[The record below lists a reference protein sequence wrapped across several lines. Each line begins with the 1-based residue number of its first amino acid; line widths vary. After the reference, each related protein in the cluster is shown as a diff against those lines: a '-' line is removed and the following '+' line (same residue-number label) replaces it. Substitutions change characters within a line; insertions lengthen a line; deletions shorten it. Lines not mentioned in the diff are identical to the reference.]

1 MSNKK
6 VYLAKSV
13 LASGLDVEYVKSN
26 LLRIPDIEVV
36 EYASGIKPSECAC
49 MVIIPPS
56 TFDKENGDVCF
67 TVGRGIASAYRDFV
81 DNHPFFTGD
90 GVFIYVG
97 KKISKDVESTCPLYV
112 KTDWLEE
119 TESENEFILNIDY
132 YFDPSNLLIDVSEH
146 IGADDYKAWKKIP
159 RHYQPE
165 PIYSMPSVEK
175 IKECMTKKT
184 TSNISR
190 PLRPEECFNSK
201 GILLLKRRK

>member
-6 VYLAKSV
+6 VYLAKST

-36 EYASGIKPSECAC
+36 EYASGVKPSECSC
-49 MVIIPPS
+49 MVIVPPKDFNWDEES
-56 TFDKENGDVCF
+56 QFN
-67 TVGRGIASAYRDFV
+67 VGRGINMAYEDFV
-81 DNHPFFTGD
+81 NDHPNHSDDAIFVYTGT
-90 GVFIYVG
+90 
-97 KKISKDVESTCPLYV
+97 KKSKDVESTTPLCINTDYV
-112 KTDWLEE
+112 EEEDKDDFIVVLEE
-119 TESENEFILNIDY
+119 WN
-132 YFDPSNLLIDVSEH
+132 DPKSLLTKVSEYMENS
-146 IGADDYKAWKKIP
+146 DYKAWKQIP

-190 PLRPEECFNSK
+190 PLKPEECFNSK
-201 GILLLKRRK
+201 GILLLRRRK

>member
-6 VYLAKSV
+6 VYLAKST

-56 TFDKENGDVCF
+56 TFNHDNGDTDF
-67 TVGRGIASAYRDFV
+67 TVGRGIESAYTDFV
-81 DNHPFFTGD
+81 NNHPFLGD
-90 GVFIYVG
+90 GVFIYKG
-97 KKISKDVESTCPLYV
+97 KKDSKDVESTCPLYV
-112 KTDWLEE
+112 TAAWMEE
-119 TESENEFILNIDY
+119 TESENEFILNIDC
-132 YFDPSNLLIDVSEH
+132 YFDPSNLLTDVSEH

-190 PLRPEECFNSK
+190 PLKPEECFNSK
-201 GILLLKRRK
+201 GILLLRRRK